1 MGDERKFDILEDGIM
16 PPIISSLVQGVL
28 AVREYVMNRAGGSVT
43 ERTRGRLLVAPQ
55 LEHVWRSH
63 RVDQRVEHK
72 RYHLWPRAVD
82 EVVPAEVETTYSVF
96 ESSPVSLAR

>member
-1 MGDERKFDILEDGIM
+1 VGDERAFDILEDGIM

-43 ERTRGRLLVAPQ
+43 EWTRGRLPVAPQ

-72 RYHLWPRAVD
+72 RYHLWPRTVD

-96 ESSPVSLAR
+96 ESSPDSLAR